1 MRRNQTGNREGRL
14 ERLTEAARKA
24 GLPLTHQRL
33 EVLRELAGTEEH
45 PDAKTLHRAVQRRV
59 PTVSLDTV
67 YRTLW
72 KLHDLGLVE
81 TLGHERDGMRFD
93 ANPDRHHHFVCTE
106 CGLVRDF
113 ESEALDGLRIPAAVR
128 RLGSVVEARV
138 EVRGLCARHAVSG
151 ATGKRTRSARGT
163 RERSG
168 K

>member
-1 MRRNQTGNREGRL
+1 MRRNDPGRSERRF
-14 ERLTEAARKA
+14 ERLLGAARKA
-24 GLPLTHQRL
+24 GIPLTHQRL
-33 EVLRELAGTEEH
+33 EILRELAGTEEH

-72 KLHDLGLVE
+72 KMNDLGLVE

-93 ANPDRHHHFVCTE
+93 ANTDRHHHFVCTA

-113 ESEALDGLRIPAAVR
+113 ESEALDGLRIPEEVR

-138 EVRGLCARHAVSG
+138 EVRGLCAKHARRG
-151 ATGKRTRSARGT
+151 AARKGSKAGKGT
-163 RERSG
+163 RERSRT
-168 K
+168 